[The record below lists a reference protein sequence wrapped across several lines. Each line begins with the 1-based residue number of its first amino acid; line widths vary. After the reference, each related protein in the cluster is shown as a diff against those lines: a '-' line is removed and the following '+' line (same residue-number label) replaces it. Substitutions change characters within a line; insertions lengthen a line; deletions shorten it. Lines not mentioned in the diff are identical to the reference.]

1 MVECQG
7 RKPNHR
13 SLYAAQT
20 GAVYCCL
27 ECRDAQVR
35 EISSKTAANTNRK
48 YAAQRMRLNN
58 PMRDP
63 VSKARMQT
71 TLRAMGWMPQ
81 VQGGNGKP
89 PPVAQM
95 LLASALGWEMEVA
108 VPTKQPRG
116 SGYPTCYKL
125 DMANR
130 DLRIGVEVDGPS
142 HCSLERQAQDRKKE
156 ELLQSLGWKVLRFS
170 NEVVIRNL
178 NACVREVLS
187 SISK

>member
-1 MVECQG
+1 
-7 RKPNHR
+7 
-13 SLYAAQT
+13 
-20 GAVYCCL
+20 
-27 ECRDAQVR
+27 
-35 EISSKTAANTNRK
+35 
-48 YAAQRMRLNN
+48 
-58 PMRDP
+58 
-63 VSKARMQT
+63 
-71 TLRAMGWMPQ
+71 MGWMPQ

>member
-1 MVECQG
+1 MECQG

-20 GAVYCCL
+20 GAVYCCV

-35 EISSKTAANTNRK
+35 EMSSRTMARTNRR
-48 YAAQRMRLNN
+48 YASQRMRLNN
-58 PMRDP
+58 PMRNP
-63 VSKARMQT
+63 VAKAKMMT
-71 TLRAMGWMPQ
+71 TLRAMQWTPT

-95 LLASALGWEMEVA
+95 LLALALGWEMEVA
-108 VPTKQPRG
+108 VPTRQPRG

-130 DLRIGVEVDGPS
+130 DLRVGVEVDGMS

-156 ELLQSLGWKVLRFS
+156 ELLQSLGWSVLRFS
-170 NEVVIRNL
+170 NEDVIRNL
-178 NACVREVLS
+178 NACVQAVLS

>member
-13 SLYAAQT
+13 SLNAIRT
-20 GAVYCCL
+20 NAVYCSL
-27 ECRDAQVR
+27 ECRNVLLR
-35 EISSKTAANTNRK
+35 EIRSKTAADTNRR
-48 YAAQRMRLNN
+48 YASERMRIKN
-58 PMRDP
+58 PMRDLA
-63 VSKARMQT
+63 SKARMQT
-71 TLRAMGWMPQ
+71 TLRAMGWMPP

-108 VPTKQPRG
+108 VPTRQARG